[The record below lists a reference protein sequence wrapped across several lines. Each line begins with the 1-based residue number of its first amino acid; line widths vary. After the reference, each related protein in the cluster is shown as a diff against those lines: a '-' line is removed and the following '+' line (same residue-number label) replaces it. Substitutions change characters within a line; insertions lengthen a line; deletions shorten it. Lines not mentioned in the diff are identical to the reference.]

1 MSKVIR
7 LYRCCTE
14 RERDNGFK
22 LTSKMSKDLGSQ
34 VIEEIISHE
43 LDSTTER
50 EVFYSFSTRFSS
62 VEYWRLNKIQN
73 GKIMYLDID
82 LDNMPVS
89 VLSLHPIYIR
99 GYLMSL
105 IAVNEQILNDGYV
118 TNPATG
124 REHTVL
130 GVLNYSQR
138 SIAGWAY
145 SMRECV
151 LQCKDQK
158 LSDLSEIDNDITAE
172 QTEELLLEKYMRT
185 LKIQSVDS
193 LRNLL
198 QKQYTQANVTRR
210 SLLNLANGTGWYKA
224 A

>member
-1 MSKVIR
+1 
-7 LYRCCTE
+7 
-14 RERDNGFK
+14 
-22 LTSKMSKDLGSQ
+22 
-34 VIEEIISHE
+34 
-43 LDSTTER
+43 
-50 EVFYSFSTRFSS
+50 
-62 VEYWRLNKIQN
+62 
-73 GKIMYLDID
+73 
-82 LDNMPVS
+82 
-89 VLSLHPIYIR
+89 
-99 GYLMSL
+99 MSL